1 MESILIPP
9 ELAILW
15 RLAGRTAPGE
25 YAGWLESKFQID
37 RPRAHILMIRGALM
51 DLEQDPP
58 AVPIAQEDLAVL
70 LRSADEHVRLFAVR
84 LSGRSGLV

>member
-58 AVPIAQEDLAVL
+58 AAPIAQQDLVVL
-70 LRSADEHVRLFAVR
+70 LRSADEHVRRFAVR
-84 LSGRSGLV
+84 LSGGSTLG

>member
-15 RLAGRTAPGE
+15 RLAGRKAPGE
-25 YAGWLESKFQID
+25 YAGMIEAKFGVD
-37 RPRAHILMIRGALM
+37 RPRAHILVIRGVLM

-58 AVPIAQEDLAVL
+58 TAQVAQEDPAVL

-84 LSGRSGLV
+84 LSGRPGSG